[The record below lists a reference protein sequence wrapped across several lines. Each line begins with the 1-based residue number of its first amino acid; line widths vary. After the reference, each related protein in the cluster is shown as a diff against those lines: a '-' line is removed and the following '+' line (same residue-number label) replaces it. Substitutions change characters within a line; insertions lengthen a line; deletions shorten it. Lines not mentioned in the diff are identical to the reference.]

1 MNSGKTFKIVGFII
15 LLLIAVSAIVAIVHF
30 ASSQPDDSGSG
41 SDSDS
46 DSDSDS
52 GSESDDP
59 CDDFA
64 GSDDV
69 GDYVVVAIEG
79 NWGYTSGDH
88 TTAYLSCDNA
98 AVTFKQ
104 IDLSKAVLVKMYEG
118 QRISD
123 MKPGKPT
130 GVLKPVVYKDVKKLY
145 DTSCTLRVA
154 TYKGYTKSSL
164 ANLKL
169 DMKKTVSLG
178 SGCSA

>member
-30 ASSQPDDSGSG
+30 ASSQPDDPD
-41 SDSDS
+41 DSDES
-46 DSDSDS
+46 DDPGSE
-52 GSESDDP
+52 SESDDP
-59 CDDFA
+59 CDDFI